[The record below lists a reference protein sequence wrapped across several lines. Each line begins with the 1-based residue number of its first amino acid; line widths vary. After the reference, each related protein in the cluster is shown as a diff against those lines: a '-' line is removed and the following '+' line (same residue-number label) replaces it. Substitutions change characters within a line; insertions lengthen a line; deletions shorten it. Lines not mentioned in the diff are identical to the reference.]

1 MLPRTGT
8 VLAIALWLTTP
19 AFTFSAQL
27 PSARLHWVFPPGAS
41 AGATNEITVAGADL
55 DDLTHLLASDARITA
70 APVSGTANRFR
81 LAIPA
86 DVPPGLVDLRVAGRF
101 GVSNPR
107 AFAVGGSPEIIAPAT
122 NTSAAAASPL
132 PLGVIASARVAP
144 STAAWFRFD
153 AAAGRRLLVQV
164 VARELDS
171 RLVPD
176 LAVTDAAGR
185 ELALA
190 RRREWLDFIPPAA
203 GMFFLRVHDQTFRGG
218 DDFHFRVSVTEA
230 SRVEFGVPLAL
241 RIGRTNQVTLFG
253 RQFENGRLPVEIVAE
268 PVAGPPP
275 EELLRRPAA
284 AAFAEEAVAW
294 RPEGSAS
301 RLLFLPADNPLFS
314 AALDAGTNALTAV
327 TLPCDFTGFFPGR
340 GETSGVTFTATRGDV
355 LWLEIVAERLGFP
368 SDPHAVVQRREDDE
382 RWAEVM
388 EIADT
393 DTNLGDRE
401 FDTRTADAA
410 ARFEAPA
417 DGTYRVLVRDRNLS
431 AARPVRHPYL
441 LRLRPPQ
448 PGFALV
454 ALPAPPP
461 RLNND
466 DRNVHVAALNLRR
479 GETLPFKV
487 IAFRRDGFDGD
498 IELAATN
505 LPPGVAAA
513 PGRIAA
519 GQSAG
524 WLLLTAA
531 DALSTGDALSPAF
544 PLRITGT
551 ASSGGAAATRTA
563 VGASVIWPVPDFN
576 NEAVASRLV
585 RAPAFG
591 LIPAEAAPVVIEAAI
606 TNDAP
611 ADGKL
616 VLTLHVT
623 RGEGFA
629 AAFKLKP
636 AGHPALDKLPELAV
650 AEQATNAV
658 AELNLAEAKL
668 PPGPH
673 TLWLSGTIAGQYRN
687 QLEAVALADT
697 ELKQAEAALAAASD
711 ADKPKAEERKQ
722 AAEAARKA
730 AEDRARPRDV
740 TVAVYSRPFVVHIPP
755 PPAP

>member
-1 MLPRTGT
+1 MLPWTGT

-19 AFTFSAQL
+19 AFTASAQL
-27 PSARLHWVFPPGAS
+27 PSARLHWLFPPGAP
-41 AGATNEITVAGADL
+41 AGSTNEITVAGADL
-55 DDLTHLLASDARITA
+55 DDLTLLLASDARITA
-70 APVSGTANRFR
+70 TSALGSANRFR
-81 LAIPA
+81 LVIPA
-86 DVPPGLVDLRVAGRF
+86 EVPPGLVDLRVAGRF

-107 AFAVGGSPEIIAPAT
+107 AFAVGGSPEVIAPAT
-122 NTSAAAASPL
+122 NTAASAAFPL
-132 PLGVIASARVAP
+132 PLGVVASARVAP
-144 STAAWFRFD
+144 NTVTWFRFE
-153 AAAGRRLLVQV
+153 AAAGQRLLIQA

-190 RRREWLDFIPPAA
+190 RRREWLDFIAPAA
-203 GMFFLRVHDQTFRGG
+203 GTYLLRVHDQTFRGG
-218 DDFHFRVSVTEA
+218 DDFHFRVSVTEMP
-230 SRVEFGVPLAL
+230 RVDFAAPLAL
-241 RIGRTNQVTLFG
+241 RIGETNQVTLLG
-253 RQFENGRLPVEIVAE
+253 RQFENGRLSAALVPDPA
-268 PVAGPPP
+268 AGPPP
-275 EELLRRPAA
+275 VELLRRPAA

-301 RLLFLPADNPLFS
+301 RLLFLPADNPVFS
-314 AALDAGTNALTAV
+314 TGLDAAEPALAAV
-327 TLPCDFTGFFPGR
+327 TPPCDFTGFFPAR
-340 GETSGVTFTATRGDV
+340 GGMSGLAFTAKKGDV
-355 LWLEIVAERLGFP
+355 LWLEIFSERLGFP
-368 SDPHAVVQRREDDE
+368 CDPHAVVQRQEKEGEFADVLE
-382 RWAEVM
+382 L
-388 EIADT
+388 ADT
-393 DTNLGDRE
+393 DANLGDRE

-417 DGTYRVLVRDRNLS
+417 DGAYRVLVRDRHLA

-441 LRLRPPQ
+441 LRLRAPQ

-479 GETLPFKV
+479 GETLPVKV

-498 IELAATN
+498 IGLAATN
-505 LPPGVAAA
+505 LPPGVTAA

-519 GQSAG
+519 GQAAG

-531 DALSTGDALSPAF
+531 DELSAGGSLSPAF

-551 ASSGGAAATRTA
+551 ASPGGAAISRVAA
-563 VGASVIWPVPDFN
+563 GASVIWPVPDFN
-576 NEAVASRLV
+576 NDAVASRLV

-591 LIPAEAAPVVIEAAI
+591 LIPAEAAPVVVEVAA

-611 ADGKL
+611 AEGKL
-616 VLTLHVT
+616 ALTLRVT
-623 RGEGFA
+623 RGEGFG

-636 AGHPALDKLPELAV
+636 AGHPALDKAAEISLPER
-650 AEQATNAV
+650 ATNAT
-658 AELNLAEAKL
+658 AELNLAELKL

-673 TLWLSGTIAGQYRN
+673 TFWLSGSIAGQYRN
-687 QLEAVALADT
+687 RPEAVALAEA

-711 ADKPKAEERKQ
+711 ADKPKAGERKK

-730 AEDRARPRDV
+730 AEDRAKPRDV
-740 TVAVYSRPFVVHIPP
+740 TVAVHSRPFVVHVPP